1 MHKLESQTR
10 FLKMQFP
17 RTSDAHE
24 YAQSTSRGTFRV
36 SCALRCDTYTAAGSG
51 HWAERERE
59 GSEGVAVEGVVLATR
74 FALTTGTVCATAAGT
89 VEASTLAR

>member
-59 GSEGVAVEGVVLATR
+59 GSEGVAVEGVVLVYQ
-74 FALTTGTVCATAAGT
+74 VCTDYRYRVRHRGRYSRG
-89 VEASTLAR
+89 VYPS